1 MQNFSDRTKF
11 LMSYDNRKTLNEN
24 TQMFEITNSVVITDW
39 LSPDEKFIIFLDELY
54 DIETKTKLGNIW
66 ENFDNFKI
74 FLKHSFEIAT
84 NVPQALKES
93 ILDKLNN
100 QLLIES
106 KTNYSSLKPLFKQIL
121 SERTWGEWAWDTTK
135 DFGNWAYE
143 KGSEAVKN
151 ISDFASTS
159 YEGAKKL
166 LGHISRGEWNDVL
179 SLLASGAKYF
189 ARRLRDAMYHPV
201 GMVVDILLVASGI
214 GKSVQW
220 IPWAIIV
227 ALDIYEI
234 VNNDFEDKDTPEFM
248 RYIFLGLDILGL
260 VTSGGVSGALRTLFG
275 GVRTEAGLLKVAG
288 RETLESM
295 SRNASKV
302 PGLLGRAAEYLS
314 TKFPAGSSLIKGI
327 LGSVEFI
334 LSKMVEIIGRI
345 LKPKPIIAGTAGAGI
360 LYGAE
365 KGMEKLSGI
374 FGGEKQSEVKPTDSE
389 INKDLMSGD
398 AEYTV

>member
-1 MQNFSDRTKF
+1 MNNFSERSKF

-24 TQMFEITNSVVITDW
+24 TQMFEVSNSVVITDW

-54 DIETKTKLGNIW
+54 DIENKTKLGNIW

-93 ILDKLNN
+93 ILYKLNN

-135 DFGNWAYE
+135 DFGNWAYK

-166 LGHISRGEWNDVL
+166 LGSISRGEWNEVL
-179 SLLASGAKYF
+179 NLLASGMKYF
-189 ARRLRDAMYHPV
+189 ARRLRDALYHPV
-201 GMVVDILLVASGI
+201 GMVLDIILVVSGI
-214 GKSVQW
+214 GKTVQW

-234 VNNDFEDKDTPEFM
+234 VNNDFEEEMPEFM

-260 VTSGGVSGALRTLFG
+260 VTSGGVSGSLRLLFG
-275 GVRTEAGLLKVAG
+275 GVRTEAELLRVAG
-288 RETLESM
+288 RETLEGM
-295 SRNASKV
+295 VLGAGKV

-314 TKFPAGSSLIKGI
+314 KVLPAGGTFIKGI
-327 LGSVEFI
+327 LNSIEWV
-334 LSKMVEIIGRI
+334 LRKMVEIIGRI
-345 LKPKPIIAGTAGAGI
+345 LKPKPLIAGTATAG
-360 LYGAE
+360 LVYGAE
-365 KGMEKLSGI
+365 KGMEKLGGMM
-374 FGGEKQSEVKPTDSE
+374 GGEESQSSE
-389 INKDLMSGD
+389 MSDDEFKTKLMSGK

>member
-24 TQMFEITNSVVITDW
+24 TQIFEINNSVVITDW

-84 NVPQALKES
+84 NVPQTLKET

-100 QLLIES
+100 QLLIEG

-121 SERTWGEWAWDTTK
+121 SERTWGEWAWETGK
-135 DFGNWAYE
+135 DFGNWAYK
-143 KGSEAVKN
+143 KGQEAYKN
-151 ISDFASTS
+151 ISDFAATS

-201 GMVVDILLVASGI
+201 GMVIDIMLVASGI

-234 VNNDFEDKDTPEFM
+234 VENDFEEEMPDFM

-275 GVRTEAGLLKVAG
+275 GIKTESQLLKTAG

-295 SRNASKV
+295 SRNASRV
-302 PGLLGRAAEYLS
+302 PGLLSRAAEYLS
-314 TKFPAGSSLIKGI
+314 SKFPAGSSLIKGI
-327 LGSVEFI
+327 LGSVEFV
-334 LSKMVEIIGRI
+334 LSKMVETISRI
-345 LKPKPIIAGTAGAGI
+345 LKPKPMIAGATTAGVV
-360 LYGAE
+360 YGAE
-365 KGMEKLSGI
+365 KGMEKLGDY
-374 FGGEKQSEVKPTDSE
+374 FGFSNKEETNQSDEEDYD
-389 INKDLMSGD
+389 DLMSGE
-398 AEYTV
+398 AEYNV